1 MGNKLGI
8 LCYVAPPNLANADS
22 FFANMRKCPAK
33 NRLLLY
39 SDHDYSKEWPGIFK
53 LNGTV
58 EVAKTDKN
66 KMAVNNLVF
75 FTGLRL
81 AANYQFTHVMIV
93 EHDCRVS
100 TPAWDETIWQE
111 FLSKNPDAIMG
122 GTMVFFNPCSFS
134 RQAAER
140 YELMVVET
148 KPKRLMPFSTCGTSD
163 LARKYNS
170 CIFPNGAFAIYRMDW
185 LLKTFPE
192 IIGTPEQYISLAMNL
207 KTWDYAIGVRLWN
220 EFKEDTYEK
229 VVNLESV
236 YSGYGNIMCSEE
248 ERRQWLEEG
257 KIVGVHQIKSTWAGP
272 VKKAVPVIMQPK
284 VEKKTRLFI
293 VTYAKDFVYLEYCL
307 RSIQKFA
314 TGFVGTTILVPTKD
328 VPALRII
335 INNSGIKN
343 VIVKSG
349 YEWAKKGMLW
359 HLVQKCRADEWCPDA
374 DYIAHFDADCVFTS
388 PVTPETFF
396 KDGKPLLRY
405 EPFATLSL
413 RQPNILNW
421 KAAAERCLPFTVNN
435 EGMRGHPEV
444 YHRTLYAKTREL
456 VEQKTK
462 LPFNDFVKS
471 TRNEFPQEFCEFV
484 TLSAVAQELFK
495 DNYFFVDLSKEPNP
509 DKSPY
514 PVCQF
519 WSHGEITKPQTIWI
533 DGKTKEVTPKIL
545 MEEILKINLL
555 TDKHGWQFAVI
566 KGDTHAAKWCEE
578 QQRLD
583 YDRSVEDVLQYIKPG
598 DTVIDVGANI
608 GAYTV
613 SMAKAV
619 GETGRVFAFEP
630 NLAAYVCLEINCRDL
645 PQATLFNEGLS
656 DVESFAGIEQ
666 EKNAGAS
673 HIISCSNG
681 TVKMIT
687 LDDINLPRCD
697 FIKMDVEGYEPFV
710 IRGAMKTL
718 KKFRPKMFVELNDG
732 PLARYGFTKQD
743 ILKPLFDVGYIL
755 KFIDPRHNL
764 NYEQLDVLLIPR

>member
-1 MGNKLGI
+1 MSDQYKLGV
-8 LCYVAPPNLANADS
+8 LCYIAPPNLANADS

-220 EFKEDTYEK
+220 EFKEDTYKK

-293 VTYAKDFVYLEYCL
+293 VTYSHDFSYLEYCL

-314 TGFVGTTILVPTKD
+314 IGFVGTTILVPTKD

-335 INNSGIKN
+335 IKNSGIQN

-374 DYIAHFDADCVFTS
+374 DCIAHFDADCVFTA
-388 PVTPETFF
+388 PVTPETFI
-396 KDGKPLLRY
+396 KNGKPILQY
-405 EPFATLSL
+405 EKFDSIGR
-413 RQPNILNW
+413 RQPGVFLW
-421 KAAAERCLPFTVNN
+421 KTATENCLPFPCPFET
-435 EGMRGHPEV
+435 MRQGCET
-444 YHRTLYAKTREL
+444 YHRATYKRTREL
-456 VEQKTK
+456 IEQKTG
-462 LPFNDFVKS
+462 LPVNEYIKSCKNDF
-471 TRNEFPQEFCEFV
+471 PQTFCEFV
-484 TLSAVAQELFK
+484 TLGNVAIREFPNDYILVDREL
-495 DNYFFVDLSKEPNP
+495 NPNP
-509 DKSPY
+509 DKGVF
-514 PVCQF
+514 PVGQF
-519 WSHGEITKPQTIWI
+519 WSHGQPDKAQDIWW
-533 DGKTKEVTPKIL
+533 DGKQVTIVPLEKCKEL
-545 MEEILKINLL
+545 
-555 TDKHGWQFAVI
+555 
-566 KGDTHAAKWCEE
+566 
-578 QQRLD
+578 
-583 YDRSVEDVLQYIKPG
+583 
-598 DTVIDVGANI
+598 
-608 GAYTV
+608 
-613 SMAKAV
+613 
-619 GETGRVFAFEP
+619 
-630 NLAAYVCLEINCRDL
+630 
-645 PQATLFNEGLS
+645 GL
-656 DVESFAGIEQ
+656 I
-666 EKNAGAS
+666 
-673 HIISCSNG
+673 
-681 TVKMIT
+681 
-687 LDDINLPRCD
+687 
-697 FIKMDVEGYEPFV
+697 
-710 IRGAMKTL
+710 
-718 KKFRPKMFVELNDG
+718 
-732 PLARYGFTKQD
+732 
-743 ILKPLFDVGYIL
+743 
-755 KFIDPRHNL
+755 
-764 NYEQLDVLLIPR
+764 